1 MDHFDAIVVG
11 MGGMGSATAYQLA
24 QRGLK
29 VLALEKHNL
38 LHEMGSSHGLT
49 RIIRLAY
56 YEHPSY
62 VPLLFRAY
70 ELWRQLENLTGERI
84 LFVTGGIDAGP
95 EDGRIV
101 KGSLAA
107 CREHSLRHELLD
119 AGELRDRFPGV
130 CLPKGMVSVYSPD
143 SGFVLSERAIALY
156 TRLALDLGVEVH
168 GREPV
173 TGWEVRPDSVRVL
186 TDTSTYS
193 AGRLIVSA
201 GAWTSKLMPSLGKV
215 LQPERQMLI
224 WTRPLRSEIFQLG
237 AFPIFNLQSPE
248 GQFYGFP
255 VHDFPG
261 FKMGRYHHRN
271 EKVDPDSMDRDCHP
285 EDEAVLREGIAR
297 YFPQANGPTL
307 ALKACLFTNTPDE
320 HFILDAHPDS
330 DRVFIAAGFSGHG
343 FKFCGVIGEIMAEL
357 ATTGTTRHNLDLF
370 RIDREF
376 KARTKD

>member
-1 MDHFDAIVVG
+1 MDHFDAIVAG

-24 QRGLK
+24 RRGLR
-29 VLALEKHNL
+29 VLGLEKHNL
-38 LHEMGSSHGLT
+38 LHDQGSSHGLT

-84 LFVTGGIDAGP
+84 LFVTGGIDAGA

-101 KGSLAA
+101 QGSLAA
-107 CREHSLRHELLD
+107 CREHSLRHEVLD
-119 AGELRDRFPGV
+119 AGQLRERFPGV

-143 SGFVLSERAIALY
+143 SGFVLSERAIGLY
-156 TRLALDLGVEVH
+156 TRLALELGAEVH
-168 GREPV
+168 GREAV
-173 TGWEVRPDSVRVL
+173 TGWEVRPDSVRVR
-186 TDTSTYS
+186 TETSTYS

-201 GAWTSKLMPSLGKV
+201 GAWTAKLLPSLSKV
-215 LQPERQMLI
+215 LQPERQVLI
-224 WTRPLRSEIFQLG
+224 WTRPLRPELFQLG

-255 VHDFPG
+255 LHDFPG
-261 FKMGRYHHRN
+261 FKIGRYHHRD
-271 EKVDPDSMDRDCHP
+271 EKVDPDAMDRDCHP

-297 YFPQANGPTL
+297 YFPDANGPTL
-307 ALKACLFTNTPDE
+307 ALKTCLFTNTPDE
-320 HFILDAHPDS
+320 HFILDAHPES

-343 FKFCGVIGEIMAEL
+343 FKFCSVVGEIMAEL
-357 ATTGTTRHNLDLF
+357 AATGATRHNLDLF
-370 RIDREF
+370 RISRTF
-376 KARTKD
+376 KKPALD